1 MTPSRR
7 EYFSGIAKR
16 AFRHL
21 INEQIDLRLK
31 SAMSETSIAE
41 AKVPEISAP
50 ETNAVSAEPQKSQVQ
65 DTEPSR
71 ESLVDTTNE
80 ELEGFYIVKSL
91 LRDIV
96 DPNRII
102 HRDTQSY
109 MGILLDDNNRKPLAR
124 LHFNRSQKY
133 LEIFDENR
141 QEERVAIQNF
151 DEIYQH
157 AEKMRRV
164 FAFYESENNADQ
176 K

>member
-1 MTPSRR
+1 
-7 EYFSGIAKR
+7 
-16 AFRHL
+16 
-21 INEQIDLRLK
+21 
-31 SAMSETSIAE
+31 MSETPTSEMKIAE
-41 AKVPEISAP
+41 IPIVEAKIVF
-50 ETNAVSAEPQKSQVQ
+50 AEPEKNQIQ
-65 DTEPSR
+65 DNEVSR

-124 LHFNRSQKY
+124 LHLNRNQKY
-133 LEIFDENR
+133 LGIFDENR
-141 QEERVAIQNF
+141 KEERVAIQNL

-164 FAFYESENNADQ
+164 FAFYESENNAD
-176 K
+176 